1 MIAGYLLN
9 QYLHKNQT
17 DLNMT
22 INQWDEPVGL
32 LKRGTIVGY
41 DPTTSTL
48 KVNLNTAQAVK
59 GQTPI
64 TVDVPAPHSLFYNN
78 GLFIGSL
85 PAAKTPIVVGQG
97 SGNQYYFVSHLAE
110 NLAIVPNLTLG
121 ELLIQSNDDTKISLN
136 LDNDIYLGSDNNN
149 VHINTG
155 NKNSPKTNL
164 ITFNLENENHFTQAY
179 REVGGLIKRDLRFN
193 TNYDQD
199 SKLESDLYDPIFKLI
214 GLDPKNTANDL
225 ITGSTKNPPMVEHR
239 ELVYE
244 FQYLSQVTDDL
255 TESLQYGASNQPVHN
270 YTFPNRRTSRADTLS
285 LSLVEPNYLME
296 SIKGTV
302 VDIFGNILDINRN
315 PLAIGQDQ
323 NSLKS
328 QQGADKQKAYQK
340 IRALDRKSLAFHWEI
355 NARKDLSNSSNTLD
369 GLDIDSNQNNSRLRS
384 RFHLDVDKEGQLKL
398 NIPSSSETGNIPLL
412 VRYENYSTFG
422 PEDNG
427 NPNKLVY
434 RNDNLDIFLDSF
446 AAPLATPTNDGFD
459 FATDRGSIKIMD
471 GNAAGS
477 PIDRITG
484 AHIMHGTAHHDVL
497 NTCYVHQNTNVLN
510 YATGA
515 WDHPTVDL
523 STFTPLSNVVS
534 NTINISGTNANAGGR
549 SGVLN
554 FDGSL
559 ELSLGANTI
568 DRQSLW
574 ADLAGGAVVNIG
586 RDIKNMSMALSL
598 NGDTFI
604 QIGGIGVTG
613 DTRFV
618 KQFNGAYGAVFDLRV
633 VTSGGYAHVFR
644 CDKNGVTIMSPGNI
658 AMHAGGDFKLSADGN
673 LEIDAETVIVQQ
685 RAVLK
690 EFGGSI

>member
-1 MIAGYLLN
+1 
-9 QYLHKNQT
+9 
-17 DLNMT
+17 MT

-41 DPTTSTL
+41 DPLTGTL

-78 GLFIGSL
+78 GLCVSTV
-85 PAAKTPIVVGQG
+85 PATKTPVVVGQG
-97 SGNQYYFVSHLAE
+97 SGNQYYFVSYLAE
-110 NLAIVPNLTLG
+110 NLDVVPELFPG
-121 ELLIQSNDDTKISLN
+121 ELLIQANNDTKITLDLN
-136 LDNDIYLGSDNNN
+136 NDIYIGADDTRI
-149 VHINTG
+149 HINTG
-155 NKNSPKTNL
+155 SKNSPKTNI
-164 ITFNLENENHFTQAY
+164 ITMNFENENHFTQAY

-239 ELVYE
+239 EMVYE

-255 TESLQYGASNQPVHN
+255 TESLQYGSSNQPTN
-270 YTFPNRRTSRADTLS
+270 DYTFPNRRTSRADTLS

-296 SIKGTV
+296 SVKGTV
-302 VDIFGNILDINRN
+302 VDIFGNILDLNRN
-315 PLAIGQDQ
+315 PLPIGQNA
-323 NSLKS
+323 NSLRS
-328 QQGADKQKAYQK
+328 QQGADKQKAYQS

-355 NARKDLSNSSNTLD
+355 NARKDLSNSTNTLD
-369 GLDIDSNQNNSRLRS
+369 GLDINSNSDNSRLRS
-384 RFHLDVDKEGQLKL
+384 RFHFDIDKEGQFKM
-398 NIPSSSETGNIPLL
+398 NVPASSETGNVPLL

-434 RNDNLDIFLDSF
+434 RDDNLDIFLDSF

-459 FATDRGSIKIMD
+459 FATNRGSIKIMD
-471 GNAAGS
+471 DSAAGT
-477 PIDRITG
+477 PLDRITG
-484 AHIMHGTAHHDVL
+484 SHIMHGTAHHDIL
-497 NTCYVHQNTNVLN
+497 NTCYAHQNTDVLN
-510 YATGA
+510 FSTGA
-515 WDHPTVDL
+515 QVTPTVDL
-523 STFTPLSNVVS
+523 STIAPLTNVVS
-534 NTINISGTNANAGGR
+534 DTIYTGGPKSNAGGR
-549 SGVLN
+549 SGVIN
-554 FDGSL
+554 TDGSL
-559 ELSLGANTI
+559 EFSIGANTV

-586 RDIKNMSMALSL
+586 RDFKNMSMALSM

-613 DTRFV
+613 DTRFA
-618 KQFNGAYGAVFDLRV
+618 KNFNGALGAVFDLRV
-633 VTSGGYAHVFR
+633 ITAGGYAHMFR
-644 CDKNGVTIMSPGNI
+644 CDSNGVTIMSPGNVAI
-658 AMHAGGDFKLSADGN
+658 QAGSNLKLGADAN
-673 LEIDAETVIVQQ
+673 IDIDAETVTIQG
-685 RAVLK
+685 RMVLK